1 MIEEDR
7 LIEDQTRLRENM
19 KALTIHYTRSLA
31 EQEDRVAT
39 TIWSCFGHLPPVLA

>member
-1 MIEEDR
+1 
-7 LIEDQTRLRENM
+7 M
-19 KALTIHYTRSLA
+19 KALRGSKEERAPTIHYTRSLA